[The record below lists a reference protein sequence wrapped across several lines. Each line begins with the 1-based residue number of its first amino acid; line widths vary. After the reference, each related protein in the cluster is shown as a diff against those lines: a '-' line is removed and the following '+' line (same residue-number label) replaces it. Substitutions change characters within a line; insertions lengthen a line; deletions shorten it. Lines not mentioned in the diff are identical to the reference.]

1 MRCKQA
7 RRYLSEYLDQELPS
21 RLCRRIENHLE
32 VCADCAREY
41 LKLKAIR
48 TLTRNVLI
56 EDPGPHFY
64 SQVSSRLRE
73 NRATR
78 PAQRRRLLGA
88 WSLIPMPAKA
98 LVTAGLVCLLFFVL
112 VYPHLVTP
120 TLSIEDFQQ
129 EYVRSRDVL
138 PWGEQPSATIIS
150 FHSGRG

>member
-7 RRYLSEYLDQELPS
+7 RKYLSEYLDQELPS
-21 RLCRRIENHLE
+21 RLCRRIESHLE
-32 VCADCAREY
+32 TCADCAQEY

-48 TLTRNVLI
+48 ALTRNILI
-56 EDPGPHFY
+56 ENPGPHFY
-64 SQVSSRLRE
+64 NQVSSRLRE
-73 NRATR
+73 SKSTR
-78 PAQRRRLLGA
+78 FVQKRRLLGA
-88 WSLIPMPAKA
+88 WSLIPVSTKA
-98 LVTAGLVCLLFFVL
+98 LVTAGLAFLLFFTL

-120 TLSIEDFQQ
+120 TLPIEDFQQ